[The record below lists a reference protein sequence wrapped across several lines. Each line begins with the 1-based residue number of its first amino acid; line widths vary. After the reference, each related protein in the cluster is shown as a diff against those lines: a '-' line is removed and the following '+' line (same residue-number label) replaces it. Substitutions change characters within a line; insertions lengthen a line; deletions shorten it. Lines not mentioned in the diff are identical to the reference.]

1 MVVLLLFSVVG
12 AGVAV
17 HVAMIDVDVAAV
29 AAWQMSL
36 AHRDGWLV
44 LHFDVVWSHFGT
56 DCSILKVRYCGA
68 VYERLSRSKF
78 KRCERESEM
87 TR

>member
-36 AHRDGWLV
+36 AHGDWRLV
-44 LHFDVVWSHFGT
+44 LHFDVVGSHFEEDVSVLG
-56 DCSILKVRYCGA
+56 VRYCEA
-68 VYERLSRSKF
+68 VCERL
-78 KRCERESEM
+78 
-87 TR
+87 